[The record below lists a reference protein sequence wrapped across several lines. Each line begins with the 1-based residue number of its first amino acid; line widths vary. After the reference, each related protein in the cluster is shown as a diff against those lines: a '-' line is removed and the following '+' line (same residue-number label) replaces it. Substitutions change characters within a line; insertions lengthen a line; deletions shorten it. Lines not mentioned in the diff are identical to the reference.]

1 MLWFIKMLCVIKCL
15 NEHVH
20 YFNEMG
26 LKCNKTY
33 KYHSEVIMPA
43 PFSFTILSLIRLK
56 IPLSVKYYNIDSP
69 LLILYSKDNVLDN
82 SKSLLL
88 PKPINWKLQF
98 QRHQVSKLLKITG

>member
-1 MLWFIKMLCVIKCL
+1 MLCVIKCL

-33 KYHSEVIMPA
+33 KYHSEVIMSVPY
-43 PFSFTILSLIRLK
+43 SFTLLALLRLN
-56 IPLSVKYYNIDSP
+56 IPLSIKYSESTNTNLVLYTKNIE
-69 LLILYSKDNVLDN
+69 L
-82 SKSLLL
+82 SLPCLTRD

-98 QRHQVSKLLKITG
+98 QRHQINKLLNITS

>member
-1 MLWFIKMLCVIKCL
+1 MLCVIKCL

-33 KYHSEVIMPA
+33 KYHSEVIMSA
-43 PFSFTILSLIRLK
+43 PFSFSVLSIIRLRV
-56 IPLSVKYYNIDSP
+56 PVSVKYTDTVSTMLIMYNRN
-69 LLILYSKDNVLDN
+69 NVLDM
-82 SKSLLL
+82 SKDILT

-98 QRHQVSKLLKITG
+98 QRHQVNKLLKITG

>member
-1 MLWFIKMLCVIKCL
+1 MICVIKCL

-33 KYHSEVIMPA
+33 KYHSEVIMSA
-43 PFSFTILSLIRLK
+43 PFSFSVLSIIRLRV
-56 IPLSVKYYNIDSP
+56 PVSVKYTDTVSTMLIMYNRN
-69 LLILYSKDNVLDN
+69 NVLDM
-82 SKSLLL
+82 SKDILT

-98 QRHQVSKLLKITG
+98 QRHQVNKLLKITG